1 MSDTEPPDEPSEDSL
16 HHAEAAPRPDEAGT
30 PTPPQC
36 RQRPA
41 DTQRA
46 PRMID
51 LRLLAPATATW
62 AASWWATAHPTPLPL
77 IAALA
82 LASGLTTASY
92 AWSHRNTHPPRHA
105 LTPPRSLRLGAA
117 LLLATTACALAVAS
131 AAGASYLADPARS
144 QSGPIHAS
152 VRLERDPAPA
162 SSGSTTRH
170 RARVRILAVRVGDR
184 WVPSQASARGG
195 APGGGGGGG
204 GGGR

>member
-30 PTPPQC
+30 PTPPRC

-77 IAALA
+77 ITALA

-92 AWSHRNTHPPRHA
+92 AWSHRHTHPPRHA

-117 LLLATTACALAVAS
+117 LLLATTA
-131 AAGASYLADPARS
+131 
-144 QSGPIHAS
+144 
-152 VRLERDPAPA
+152 
-162 SSGSTTRH
+162 
-170 RARVRILAVRVGDR
+170 
-184 WVPSQASARGG
+184 
-195 APGGGGGGG
+195 
-204 GGGR
+204 